1 MSWQRASHRANDE
14 NIVLEGVNWLYSEN
28 AGEASDLAEQYL
40 AGQIDAEAML
50 KAIDKKVNMMH
61 TEGN

>member
-28 AGEASDLAEQYL
+28 AGEASDLVEQYL

-61 TEGN
+61 MEGN